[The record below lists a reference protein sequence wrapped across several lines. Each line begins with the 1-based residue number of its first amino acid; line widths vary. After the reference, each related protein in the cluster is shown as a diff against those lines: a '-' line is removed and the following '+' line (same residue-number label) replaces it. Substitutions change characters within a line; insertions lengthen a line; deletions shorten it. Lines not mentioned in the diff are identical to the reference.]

1 MHTHEHSDNTKW
13 LDWYNNRLPLQ
24 REAMLKAQ
32 EEVRLNLTSKCCNTC
47 NKVFPIECFN
57 KKTRTRASD
66 GSKYV
71 SFQAICKTCK
81 SKELKEYRFKNRG
94 NVLKKRSSRLR
105 GAKLRKAQPKWLT
118 KQHKKQIQDMY
129 NLMRDCR
136 ACTGEDYHVDH
147 IVPLRGERICGLHV
161 PWNLQVLP
169 ASINMSK
176 SNKFDSEC
184 FT

>member
-1 MHTHEHSDNTKW
+1 MHTHRYSDNLKW
-13 LDWYNNRLPLQ
+13 LDWYNNKLPLH
-24 REAMLKAQ
+24 REAMLKEQ
-32 EEVRLNLTSKCCNTC
+32 EEVRLNLTSKCCNSC
-47 NKVFPIECFN
+47 NKTLPIECFS

-71 SFQAICKTCK
+71 GFQSFCKTCK
-81 SKELKEYRFKNRG
+81 SKEIKEYKVKNKG
-94 NVLKKRSSRLR
+94 SYSSKKYRRLR
-105 GAKLRKAQPKWLT
+105 GARLRKAQPKWLT
-118 KQHKKQIQDMY
+118 KQHKKQMQDMY
-129 NLMRDCR
+129 TLMRDCR

-147 IVPLRGERICGLHV
+147 IVPLKGDHICGLHV

-169 ASINMSK
+169 ASVNMSK

>member
-1 MHTHEHSDNTKW
+1 MHTHEHSDNRKW

-32 EEVRLNLTSKCCNTC
+32 EEVRLNLTSKFCNTC

-81 SKELKEYRFKNRG
+81 
-94 NVLKKRSSRLR
+94 
-105 GAKLRKAQPKWLT
+105 
-118 KQHKKQIQDMY
+118 
-129 NLMRDCR
+129 R
-136 ACTGEDYHVDH
+136 A
-147 IVPLRGERICGLHV
+147 ERV
-161 PWNLQVLP
+161 QV
-169 ASINMSK
+169 
-176 SNKFDSEC
+176 
-184 FT
+184 